1 MAGLGATSKGQTR
14 LILILIFLFGPWG
27 WFGTPFYFYFF
38 PIFFKV
44 FKYFFFKKKVLL
56 FSIFINFE
64 RFLFY
69 VFLIFLHYDT
79 CLILGVDTYQIVSF
93 WTKKLTEVPIPSFPK
108 P

>member
-27 WFGTPFYFYFF
+27 WFGTPFFF
-38 PIFFKV
+38 FQFFLK
-44 FKYFFFKKKVLL
+44 FLNTFFFKKKVLL

-69 VFLIFLHYDT
+69 VFFNFFTL
-79 CLILGVDTYQIVSF
+79 
-93 WTKKLTEVPIPSFPK
+93 
-108 P
+108 